1 MRSVL
6 DMELEASSET
16 ITTVKDSVT
25 GARILSLLKENRL
38 ELIALTILVHVL
50 GLSDRALAHLNGVC
64 F

>member
-1 MRSVL
+1 
-6 DMELEASSET
+6 MELEASSET

>member
-1 MRSVL
+1 
-6 DMELEASSET
+6 MESEAAAET

>member
-6 DMELEASSET
+6 DMEIEASSET

>member
-1 MRSVL
+1 
-6 DMELEASSET
+6 MEIEASSET

>member
-1 MRSVL
+1 
-6 DMELEASSET
+6 METEATSEVV
-16 ITTVKDSVT
+16 TTVKDSVT

>member
-6 DMELEASSET
+6 DMEIEASSET

-64 F
+64 L

>member
-6 DMELEASSET
+6 DMEASPET

-25 GARILSLLKENRL
+25 GARILQLLKENRL
-38 ELIALTILVHVL
+38 ELIVLTILVHTL

>member
-6 DMELEASSET
+6 EMEVPPET
-16 ITTVKDSVT
+16 IETVKDSVT

>member
-6 DMELEASSET
+6 DMETEATSEA

>member
-1 MRSVL
+1 
-6 DMELEASSET
+6 METEATSEA

>member
-6 DMELEASSET
+6 DVETEATSEAL
-16 ITTVKDSVT
+16 TTVKDSVT

>member
-6 DMELEASSET
+6 DMESAPET
-16 ITTVKDSVT
+16 ITTVKETVT
-25 GARILSLLKENRL
+25 GARILQLLKENRL

-50 GLSDRALAHLNGVC
+50 GLSDRALAHFNGVC

>member
-6 DMELEASSET
+6 DMESEATSEAL
-16 ITTVKDSVT
+16 TTVKDSVT

>member
-1 MRSVL
+1 V
-6 DMELEASSET
+6 ETEATSEA

>member
-1 MRSVL
+1 
-6 DMELEASSET
+6 MESAPET